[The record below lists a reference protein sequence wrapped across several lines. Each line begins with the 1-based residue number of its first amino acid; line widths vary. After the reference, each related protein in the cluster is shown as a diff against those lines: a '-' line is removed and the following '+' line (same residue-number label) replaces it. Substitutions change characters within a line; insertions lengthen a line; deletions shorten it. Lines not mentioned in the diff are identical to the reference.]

1 MNIYACYEVNCN
13 SLAIDTGAITNLSL
27 FSNWDMVK
35 RWFDIAIA
43 QGIHDGFVI
52 DENRPDKLDAIA
64 TTPAEVNVTLFK
76 GRQYN
81 WNESYDI
88 TIEIK
93 TLDSVKETEMLERD
107 LRRTT

>member
-1 MNIYACYEVNCN
+1 MNIYACYEVNCH
-13 SLAIDTGAITNLSL
+13 SLAIEASGINHFCL

-35 RWFDIAIA
+35 RWFDKAIA

-52 DENRPDKLDAIA
+52 DEDSPDKLDAI
-64 TTPAEVNVTLFK
+64 TPAEVSLTMFR
-76 GRQYN
+76 GRQEN

-93 TLDSVKETEMLERD
+93 TLDSTSNMEKEIND
-107 LRRTT
+107 L